1 MRLPH
6 VNSFFWIGLLLIG
19 IAIYS
24 FFKPAF
30 QFDAGVPN
38 ERFESLIYL
47 VVGVLMLVNGLIH
60 PAPAVE
66 ENQDKSA
73 PPAKNPSPKGQPATP
88 GKTGSAASIKS
99 ESSAKS
105 EAGQTPSAP

>member
-24 FFKPAF
+24 FVKGPTF

-38 ERFESLIYL
+38 EKFESLIYL
-47 VVGVLMLVNGLIH
+47 AVGALMIVNGLFH
-60 PAPAVE
+60 PAPTAE
-66 ENQDKSA
+66 EKQKTEKQTSA
-73 PPAKNPSPKGQPATP
+73 ATP
-88 GKTGSAASIKS
+88 NGTASSTAAQSHAEPTSKPKTGKATKV
-99 ESSAKS
+99 
-105 EAGQTPSAP
+105 